1 MLNNNNHKNSDNTK
15 YLQFLTTRCSR
26 RRWSWR
32 WRRQQYIMYMYI
44 SVRLTLLKL
53 LTNARY
59 SSHAALDG
67 VGRGGG
73 GGARKGGKGPDTIVK
88 RPTPGKPKP

>member
-1 MLNNNNHKNSDNTK
+1 MIIQNICN
-15 YLQFLTTRCSR
+15 FLP
-26 RRWSWR
+26 
-32 WRRQQYIMYMYI
+32 
-44 SVRLTLLKL
+44 
-53 LTNARY
+53 
-59 SSHAALDG
+59 HAALDG